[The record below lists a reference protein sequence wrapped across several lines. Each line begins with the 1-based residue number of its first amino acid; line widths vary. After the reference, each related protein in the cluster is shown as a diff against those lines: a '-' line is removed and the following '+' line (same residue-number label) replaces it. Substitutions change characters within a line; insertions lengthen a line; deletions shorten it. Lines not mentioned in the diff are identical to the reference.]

1 MIYSQALALL
11 VIVVIILRLPY
22 IVTRSN
28 MRVIERKQGDRW

>member
-11 VIVVIILRLPY
+11 VIVVIIKRLPY